1 MNSETLYRDLTYLRE
16 LRTLT
21 EEEQSLIDLVLDLLE
36 EIDAVPQ
43 FKEQV
48 NKFLENRLENE

>member
-1 MNSETLYRDLTYLRE
+1 VNSETLYRDLTYLRE

-21 EEEQSLIDLVLDLLE
+21 EEEKSLIDLVLDLLE
-36 EIDAVPQ
+36 DIDAVPQ

-48 NKFLENRLENE
+48 NIFLEGRLEE

>member
-21 EEEQSLIDLVLDLLE
+21 EEEKSLIDLVLDLLE
-36 EIDAVPQ
+36 DIDAVPQ

-48 NKFLENRLENE
+48 NIFLEGRLEE

>member
-21 EEEQSLIDLVLDLLE
+21 EEEQSLINLVLDLLE

-48 NKFLENRLENE
+48 NRFLEGRLE

>member
-1 MNSETLYRDLTYLRE
+1 MNKETLYRDLTYLRE

-21 EEEQSLIDLVLDLLE
+21 KEEQLLIDLVLDLLE

-48 NKFLENRLENE
+48 NNFLENRLENE

>member
-21 EEEQSLIDLVLDLLE
+21 EEEQSLINLILDLLE